1 MTAKRFGHIRQ
12 VILLC
17 ALAFC
22 VVAMHH
28 VSPASGMPDTP
39 ASAVSVSAM
48 QAPAHSDGHG
58 DGMHDVLHLCL
69 AVLGALLVALVAL
82 LVLPIFGTLLFR
94 APGPRG
100 SPRPGRPPDRTGHT
114 ILTSLCVLRT

>member
-1 MTAKRFGHIRQ
+1 VTAKRFGHIRQ

-28 VSPASGMPDTP
+28 VSPASGMPDT
-39 ASAVSVSAM
+39 AAVSVSAM

-69 AVLGALLVALVAL
+69 AVLGALLVALVAFR
-82 LVLPIFGTLLFR
+82 VLPAFGTPLFR

-100 SPRPGRPPDRTGHT
+100 SPRPGRPPDRTGRT